1 MNAREPAAPGGVPDA
16 AESSAGECHDFDY
29 RGWRF
34 IYSARRMASGIYR
47 PVVVCLGQVPG
58 HREQALPDDTDEI
71 GYASEAEA
79 LRHAEQQAMR
89 WVHDRTGDGQGQF

>member
-1 MNAREPAAPGGVPDA
+1 MRPVDPAAPGSADGDA
-16 AESSAGECHDFDY
+16 GAAECHDFIY

-34 IYSARRMASGIYR
+34 IYSARRMAGDTYR
-47 PVVVCLGQVPG
+47 PVVICLGQGPG

-79 LRHAEQQAMR
+79 LRHAQQQAMR
-89 WVHDRTGDGQGQF
+89 WVHDRTGDGQGRF

>member
-1 MNAREPAAPGGVPDA
+1 MNAREPAAPGGDPDA
-16 AESSAGECHDFDY
+16 AGSSAGECHDFDY

-34 IYSARRMASGIYR
+34 TYSARRMASGIYR
-47 PVVVCLGQVPG
+47 PVVVCLGQGPG

-79 LRHAEQQAMR
+79 LRHAEQQAVR